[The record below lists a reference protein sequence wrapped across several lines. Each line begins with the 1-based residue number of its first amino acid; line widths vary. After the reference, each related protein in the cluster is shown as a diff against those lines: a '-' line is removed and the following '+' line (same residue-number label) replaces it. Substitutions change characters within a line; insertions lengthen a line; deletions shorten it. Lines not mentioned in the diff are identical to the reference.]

1 MKKKCRIVI
10 VVGCTI
16 SLLAGCEK
24 TPEETIVKEKGTE
37 SIQNYESGEKTDKS
51 LRDMLG
57 APEHYT
63 NNASYENGGLIIDTD
78 ADIILPEVSNINTI
92 SVSAKAAD
100 QKLIDTVTNTFFRG
114 DKIYNAWSYQKMT
127 KEDIQEKITLLK
139 KYKAEGNMDP
149 YEYGRDENGNLY
161 YDIDA
166 QIERYEEELQTAP
179 EETVKEEVTPA
190 FGLEYPDGEKGEDVY
205 VIEDEFYG
213 VVETKNGN
221 YNYIISNAQAPDT
234 IFKITKIRD
243 DVDPQEF
250 TSWQEG
256 RYLLDR
262 EGSDNIS
269 MSEDKIKEYI
279 NISYDD
285 AEKLAKEKVEK
296 LGWNMELYN
305 WDYSLFF
312 HGEGGISEEN
322 ILDGGY
328 LFHFTRVADG
338 VPVTYTEDYGGA
350 LEDMDSTLTPW
361 SYERCDIIVGND
373 GIEQVEIYNPYEVE
387 DIQTENVKLM
397 DFDSIIQ
404 IYEQMMEISNA
415 DISQYEGQ
423 RTFHIKKIV
432 LGYTRIYD
440 PASDN
445 DTGILIPVWDFFGGF
460 DTENDNY
467 WHKDSGEHSNQSFLT
482 INAIDGTVIERGLGY

>member
-10 VVGCTI
+10 AVGCTI

-51 LRDMLG
+51 LRDTLG

-63 NNASYENGGLIIDTD
+63 NNASYEDGGLIIDTD
-78 ADIILPEVSNINTI
+78 ADVIMPEVSNINTI

-100 QKLIDTVTNTFFRG
+100 QELIDTVTNAFFQG

-127 KEDIQEKITLLK
+127 KEDIQERITLLK

-149 YEYGRDENGNLY
+149 YEYGRDEDGNLY

-166 QIERYEEELQTAP
+166 QIELYEEKLQTAS

-205 VIEDEFYG
+205 VMEDGFDG
-213 VVETKNGN
+213 VVETENGN
-221 YNYIISNAQAPDT
+221 YKYSISNALAPDIT
-234 IFKITKIRD
+234 FKITKIRD

-250 TSWQEG
+250 TIWQEG
-256 RYLLDR
+256 RYLLDG
-262 EGSDNIS
+262 EGSDTIS

-285 AEKLAKEKVEK
+285 AEKLAKEKIEK
-296 LGWNMELYN
+296 LGWNLELYN
-305 WDYSLFF
+305 WDYTLFY

-328 LFHFTRVADG
+328 LFHFTRMAEG
-338 VPVTYTEDYGGA
+338 VPVTYTDDYGGG

-361 SYERCDIIVGND
+361 SYERCNIIVGND
-373 GIEQVEIYNPYEVE
+373 GMEQVEIYNPYEIGDV
-387 DIQTENVKLM
+387 QTENVKLM

-415 DISQYEGQ
+415 DITQYEKQ
-423 RTFHIKKIV
+423 RTYHIKKIT

-445 DTGILIPVWDFFGGF
+445 DTGILVPAWDFFGSF
-460 DTENDNY
+460 DTEDDNY
-467 WHKDSGEHSNQSFLT
+467 WYKNSGEHSNQSFMT
-482 INAIDGTVIERGLGY
+482 INAIDGTVIDRSLGY

>member
-10 VVGCTI
+10 AVGCTI
-16 SLLAGCEK
+16 SLLAGCKK

-37 SIQNYESGEKTDKS
+37 SIQNYESGEKTES
-51 LRDMLG
+51 PLREMLG

-63 NNASYENGGLIIDTD
+63 NNASYEDGGLIIDTD
-78 ADIILPEVSNINTI
+78 ADVIMPEVSNINTI

-100 QKLIDTVTNTFFRG
+100 QELIDTVTNAFFQG

-127 KEDIQEKITLLK
+127 KEDIQERITLLK

-149 YEYGRDENGNLY
+149 YEYGRDEDGNLY

-166 QIERYEEELQTAP
+166 QIELYEEKLQTAS

-205 VIEDEFYG
+205 VMENGFDG
-213 VVETKNGN
+213 VVETENGN
-221 YNYIISNAQAPDT
+221 YKYSISNALAPDIT
-234 IFKITKIRD
+234 FKITKIRD

-256 RYLLDR
+256 RYLLDG
-262 EGSDNIS
+262 EGSDTIS

-296 LGWNMELYN
+296 LGWNLELYN
-305 WDYSLFF
+305 WDYTLFY
-312 HGEGGISEEN
+312 HGEGGISEES

-328 LFHFTRVADG
+328 LFHFTRVAEG
-338 VPVTYTEDYGGA
+338 VPVTYTDDYGGG

-361 SYERCDIIVGND
+361 SYERCNIIVGND
-373 GIEQVEIYNPYEVE
+373 GMEQVEIYNPYETGDV
-387 DIQTENVKLM
+387 QTENVKLM

-445 DTGILIPVWDFFGGF
+445 DTGILVPVWDFFGGF

-467 WHKDSGEHSNQSFLT
+467 WYKNSGEHSNQSFMT
-482 INAIDGTVIERGLGY
+482 INAIDGTVIDRSLGY